1 MPYFGKVSKELNVSK
16 VSKGFLSL
24 LLVLL
29 ILFPPLIPT
38 KIHAQNTSTNVFY
51 LINQKVC
58 DRFEEDTV
66 RLSAIMEELRS
77 RQGITETRVAYGNV
91 DTPIERADYWV
102 TYGAE
107 AIAFQRAKKYS
118 SKNALKSDLVILQ
131 NKILRAKGEVKKV
144 LK

>member
-24 LLVLL
+24 LLVPL
-29 ILFPPLIPT
+29 ILLFPLIPFVSAAT
-38 KIHAQNTSTNVFY
+38 PADYYQ
-51 LINQKVC
+51 INQKVC
-58 DRFEEDTV
+58 GRFEEDTV